1 LFGNTLEFK
10 QNTKQPNTE
19 KVSSSKPFSKK
30 GDGMP
35 KVKTF
40 ASSLKIFHAKKE
52 IEELDA
58 MVNKFIED
66 NKVQKIMSVSDA
78 PTSDDNGATIGL
90 IRVLAYE

>member
-1 LFGNTLEFK
+1 LATHWNLNKTRNNQTQKRFHHRNLF
-10 QNTKQPNTE
+10 Q
-19 KVSSSKPFSKK
+19 KK

>member
-1 LFGNTLEFK
+1 
-10 QNTKQPNTE
+10 
-19 KVSSSKPFSKK
+19 
-30 GDGMP
+30 MI

-40 ASSLKIFHAKKE
+40 ASPLKIFHAKKE

-66 NKVQKIMSVSDA
+66 NKVQKIISVSDA